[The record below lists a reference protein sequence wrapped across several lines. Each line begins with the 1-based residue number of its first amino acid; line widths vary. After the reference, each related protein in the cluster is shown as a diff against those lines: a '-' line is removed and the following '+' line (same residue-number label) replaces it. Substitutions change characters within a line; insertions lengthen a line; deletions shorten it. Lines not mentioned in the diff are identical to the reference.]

1 MRILPPVVLDLAV
14 PAPLALAL
22 ALALAMPPGRSLL
35 MWSVGERLLG
45 ALGLLAGLWLAVA
58 WALNDLG

>member
-1 MRILPPVVLDLAV
+1 MRILPPVALDLVV

-22 ALALAMPPGRSLL
+22 AVPPSRSLL

>member
-1 MRILPPVVLDLAV
+1 MRILPPVALDLAV
-14 PAPLALAL
+14 PAP
-22 ALALAMPPGRSLL
+22 LALAMPPGRSLL